1 MTVLALCCQ
10 EHLTDEGVPREL
22 QMRVVDYY
30 DYIWKLYGGYSID
43 ALFSHVTL
51 PMKAKIFSE
60 FSGPLL
66 TAVSGAGVRRDRRS
80 TDGSWCIT
88 ISLKAAQSV
97 RLLIAKS
104 VLLLPDV

>member
-10 EHLTDEGVPREL
+10 DHLIDEGVPREL

-43 ALFSHVTL
+43 ALFAHVTP

-66 TAVSGAGVRRDRRS
+66 TAVS
-80 TDGSWCIT
+80 
-88 ISLKAAQSV
+88 
-97 RLLIAKS
+97 
-104 VLLLPDV
+104 